1 MKNFHIITNE
11 IKDKDLAVTGKL
23 QEIIKEKG
31 GSSQVFLFEEN
42 GGGKCLTE
50 EAFLIDADCAL
61 VLGGDG
67 TLLRVAREASKKK
80 IPVLGVNLGTLGFLA
95 EVETNR
101 MDQAI
106 AQLMA
111 GEYLTEERMM
121 LEGNI
126 LRAGSSRRISSALN
140 DITIT
145 RRGSLQIIR
154 FSIYVNN
161 KFLCDMSADGVIL
174 STPTGS
180 TGYNMSAGGPI
191 AEPGAQLLI
200 LTPICAHT
208 LNSRSIILRSE
219 DVVEIVI
226 DRGRNGSELTVEASF
241 DGNETAA
248 MVTGDT
254 LRICRSE
261 RTTTIVKLDERSFL
275 EALHRKMSE

>member
-11 IKDKDLAVTGKL
+11 IKDKDLVVTKRL

-31 GSSQVFLFEEN
+31 GTSQVFLFEEN

-50 EAFLIDADCAL
+50 EDFLTDADCAL

-106 AQLMA
+106 EKLMA

-126 LRAGSSRRISSALN
+126 LRTGSSRRVSSALN

-145 RRGSLQIIR
+145 RCGSLQIIR
-154 FSIYVNN
+154 FSIYVNH
-161 KFLCDMSADGVIL
+161 KFLCSMSADGVIL

-261 RTTTIVKLDERSFL
+261 STTTIVKLDERSFL

>member
-11 IKDKDLAVTGKL
+11 IKDKDLAVTKKL
-23 QEIIKEKG
+23 QEIIEEKG

-95 EVETNR
+95 EVEMNR
-101 MDQAI
+101 MDEAI
-106 AQLMA
+106 AKLLA

-121 LEGNI
+121 LEGSI
-126 LRAGSSRRISSALN
+126 LRAGNHRRISSALN

-145 RRGSLQIIR
+145 RCGSLQIIR

-161 KFLCDMSADGVIL
+161 KFLCSMSADGVIL

-261 RTTTIVKLDERSFL
+261 STTTIVKLDERSFL

>member
-11 IKDKDLAVTGKL
+11 IKDKELTVTGKL
-23 QEIIKEKG
+23 RQIIQEKG
-31 GSSQVFLFEEN
+31 GNSQVFLFEEN
-42 GGGKCLTE
+42 GGGRCLTE
-50 EAFLIDADCAL
+50 DAFLNDADCAI

-67 TLLRVAREASKKK
+67 TLLRVTRETSKKK

-101 MDQAI
+101 MDEAI
-106 AQLMA
+106 TKLMA

-126 LRAGSSRRISSALN
+126 LRDGNSKGISTALN

-145 RRGSLQIIR
+145 RCGSLQIIR
-154 FSIYVNN
+154 FSIYVNH
-161 KFLCDMSADGVIL
+161 KFLCSMSADGVIL

-208 LNSRSIILRSE
+208 LNSRSIILRSD

-226 DRGRNGSELTVEASF
+226 DRGSNGSELTVEASF
-241 DGNETAA
+241 DGNETVS

-254 LRICRSE
+254 LKICKAES
-261 RTTTIVKLDERSFL
+261 TTTIVKLNERSFL

>member
-1 MKNFHIITNE
+1 
-11 IKDKDLAVTGKL
+11 
-23 QEIIKEKG
+23 
-31 GSSQVFLFEEN
+31 
-42 GGGKCLTE
+42 
-50 EAFLIDADCAL
+50 
-61 VLGGDG
+61 
-67 TLLRVAREASKKK
+67 
-80 IPVLGVNLGTLGFLA
+80 
-95 EVETNR
+95 
-101 MDQAI
+101 
-106 AQLMA
+106 
-111 GEYLTEERMM
+111 
-121 LEGNI
+121 
-126 LRAGSSRRISSALN
+126 
-140 DITIT
+140 
-145 RRGSLQIIR
+145 
-154 FSIYVNN
+154 
-161 KFLCDMSADGVIL
+161 MSADGVIL

-241 DGNETAA
+241 DGNETQT

-254 LRICRSE
+254 LRICKSE